1 VDLLTQT
8 ALSPNSTTAQPVTSI
23 ANLDTALTTVAQ
35 MLDRVLA
42 YVRQVL
48 AGEVEGDKALGRYLM
63 DTLGVAAIGEK
74 GGEDKAFNA
83 SLQDTLMI
91 SYLANLVRSQ
101 AEVSSRLALVTS

>member
-23 ANLDTALTTVAQ
+23 ANLDTTLTTVSQ
-35 MLDRVLA
+35 MLDSVLA

-63 DTLGVAAIGEK
+63 DTLGVGPVGEK
-74 GGEDKAFNA
+74 GGEDKAFNS
-83 SLQDTLMI
+83 SLQ
-91 SYLANLVRSQ
+91 VRSP
-101 AEVSSRLALVTS
+101 SLSLHTRGI

>member
-8 ALSPNSTTAQPVTSI
+8 AQSPNSTTAQPITSI
-23 ANLDTALTTVAQ
+23 ANLDATLNTVSQ
-35 MLDRVLA
+35 MLDRVLG

-48 AGEVEGDKALGRYLM
+48 AGEIEGDKALGRYLM

-83 SLQDTLMI
+83 SLQVCL
-91 SYLANLVRSQ
+91 LRSD
-101 AEVSSRLALVTS
+101 SFHRC